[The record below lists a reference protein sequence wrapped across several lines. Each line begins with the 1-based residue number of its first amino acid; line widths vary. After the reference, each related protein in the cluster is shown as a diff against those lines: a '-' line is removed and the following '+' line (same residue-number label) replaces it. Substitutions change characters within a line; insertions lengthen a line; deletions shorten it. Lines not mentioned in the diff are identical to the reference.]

1 MKSARYVIYQL
12 LRPVSYVLIKHEDK
26 HIYDWSIPL
35 LLSLLAI
42 AGFGF
47 SNFGWAAAF
56 SVIEGFSGF
65 VQNLP
70 GFFIA
75 ALAAVA
81 TFNRVDIDKT
91 MDGKHPP
98 SIHTWVGNQV
108 VDQPLTRRRFLCLLF
123 SYLTVESFIISIMG
137 VFANSL
143 GFMAEDG
150 SLTSSLATA
159 WVFCSVFTFLSFQL
173 LVSTLHGMYYLA
185 ERVHY

>member
-1 MKSARYVIYQL
+1 MKSSRYIVYQL

-35 LLSLLAI
+35 LLSICTI
-42 AGFGF
+42 AGSSFIGA
-47 SNFGWAAAF
+47 GWSFAF
-56 SVIEGFSGF
+56 DMINGFSGF

-75 ALAAVA
+75 ALAAIA

-98 SIHTWVGNQV
+98 SLDTWVGNQV
-108 VDQPLTRRRFLCLLF
+108 VPQPLTRRRFLCLLF
-123 SYLTVESFIISIMG
+123 SYLTVESFVIAIMG
-137 VFANSL
+137 VVAGSVGFVSSDGNLQANVIS
-143 GFMAEDG
+143 
-150 SLTSSLATA
+150 A
-159 WVFCSVFTFLSFQL
+159 WAFVIFFVFISFQL

>member
-1 MKSARYVIYQL
+1 MKSSRYIMYQL

-35 LLSLLAI
+35 LLSIVTLAVFSFIGGGWSVGFSMI
-42 AGFGF
+42 AGF
-47 SNFGWAAAF
+47 S
-56 SVIEGFSGF
+56 EF

-75 ALAAVA
+75 ALAAIA

-98 SIHTWVGNQV
+98 SLDTWVGNQV
-108 VDQPLTRRRFLCLLF
+108 VNQPLTRRRFLCLLF
-123 SYLTVESFIISIMG
+123 SYLTVESFLIAILGIVADSVGFVSNEG
-137 VFANSL
+137 VLQANVVS
-143 GFMAEDG
+143 
-150 SLTSSLATA
+150 A
-159 WVFCSVFTFLSFQL
+159 WVFATFFVFISFQL

>member
-26 HIYDWSIPL
+26 YIYDWSIPL
-35 LLSLLAI
+35 LLSLMTVA
-42 AGFGF
+42 AFGF
-47 SNFGWAAAF
+47 SGLGWEASF
-56 SVIEGFSGF
+56 SVIQGFSNF

-98 SIHTWVGNQV
+98 SLHTWVGNQV

-123 SYLTVESFIISIMG
+123 SYLTVESFAISIMG
-137 VFANSL
+137 VFSTSL
-143 GFMAEDG
+143 DFVSQDG
-150 SLTSSLATA
+150 SLATSAIAA
-159 WVFCSVFTFLSFQL
+159 WVFCSAFTFLSFQL